1 MSQEY
6 TEDKEVVLKHVS
18 GGRRVYEALLIL
30 VALFA
35 VYMMASLITFDPSD
49 PSWSQTAWH
58 EPIHNIGGGA
68 GAWLA
73 DTLFFVFGVLAYAL
87 PPIMLVLCWVA
98 YRKRDD
104 NGYVDYFAIALRL
117 VGMLALVVASCGL
130 AALNVDDLYYFASGG
145 VIGSLISSAALP
157 LLGSIGATLAM
168 LGAWAVGLSL
178 FTGWSWLT
186 IAEKIG
192 ATLLGALTF
201 MSNRS
206 RRDEA
211 VEDEYDDDDERDDV
225 DEAPLA
231 APSTGRVDPL
241 LDDEAPDPLF
251 TGLSARDE
259 AQPDDPLLA
268 PTAVK
273 GLRPLDQVD
282 DTPPEAVAQDNEVAG
297 IAAAEPTL
305 THAPSGGT
313 IDAPHTAS
321 PAAAATQSATT
332 LASGAP
338 PFVPA
343 QPLVTPSAA
352 AAQAATTQTS
362 SVQPF
367 VPAQPLATPTA
378 ATQVSG
384 AQPFI
389 PAQPLATPSAAVTRA
404 PSSLASEASFSAVA
418 AEDAPSS
425 ASESPYRFSAS
436 DAESDVSLA
445 PMYPFNPSE
454 NPSDARPQASA
465 SAHPVGG
472 RSPRRATSN
481 RRWVTGRA
489 SRNRLRRVRTR
500 LRRAICPIS
509 IRVCRRIYRC
519 LGRPAATRIWRSA
532 RPPAPPSHRLSA
544 PWMGGRR

>member
-211 VEDEYDDDDERDDV
+211 LEDEYDDDDQRDDV
-225 DEAPLA
+225 DEAPVA
-231 APSTGRVDPL
+231 APSTERVDPL

-282 DTPPEAVAQDNEVAG
+282 DTPPEAVAQGHEAAG
-297 IAAAEPTL
+297 IAARVAVEPTL
-305 THAPSGGT
+305 THAQSGSA
-313 IDAPHTAS
+313 IDAPHAAS
-321 PAAAATQSATT
+321 PATAAQAATTQ
-332 LASGAP
+332 ASGVQ

-343 QPLVTPSAA
+343 QPLATPSAA

-367 VPAQPLATPTA
+367 VPAQPLVTPATA
-378 ATQVSG
+378 AAQSATTQASG
-384 AQPFI
+384 AQPFV
-389 PAQPLATPSAAVTRA
+389 PAQPMVTPAMAATQSASPLT
-404 PSSLASEASFSAVA
+404 SEATFSAVA

-436 DAESDVSLA
+436 DAESDVTLA

-472 RSPRRATSN
+472 RSPCRATSN

-489 SRNRLRRVRTR
+489 SRSRRR
-500 LRRAICPIS
+500 
-509 IRVCRRIYRC
+509 
-519 LGRPAATRIWRSA
+519 RPARGFIERSA
-532 RPPAPPSHRLSA
+532 LYQSGPVAGSA
-544 PWMGGRR
+544 GVRGG